1 MDYDHIIRSII
12 LTFHYFFLVFTIAI
26 IGGYVILAIFSSKET
41 MDYLKKNSFV
51 HHKDLIKSPIAPS
64 ISIIAPAYNESLN
77 IVENVRSLLSTHYV
91 NYDVIIV
98 NDGSKD
104 DSLEKLINA
113 YDLEKV
119 EYLINKKVPTQELR
133 EGVFKS
139 KNPAFDKLIVVDK
152 QNGGKADALN
162 CGINMSESKYIACI
176 DVDCLLLEDS
186 LQRMVKP
193 FLEHTDRKVIASGG
207 VIRIANACKIEDG
220 KLLEVNFPD
229 KWIERAQILEYLRA
243 FLLGRMAWARLNGL
257 LVISG
262 AFGLFDKEIAIE
274 VGGYDTKT
282 VGEDMEIIVRMRAY
296 MEERKEEYKVAYIP
310 DPLCW
315 TEAPDDRKILISQRN
330 RWTRGTIE
338 TLKMHK
344 KIGMNYKY
352 RVLGLLSFPYWFIF
366 ERMAPI
372 VEVTGILYFLFLV
385 WYQSI
390 SWSFV
395 LGLFLLAYLFSLLFS
410 FVAIFTEEFTYHQ
423 YKNKG
428 IGLKLVLT
436 IILEPFILHP
446 LVLYAAMRGN
456 WDYYFNKNKKWGV
469 MVRKGLAKTKLDK
482 LKKIKN
488 IKKIIPRK
496 NDKKD

>member
-1 MDYDHIIRSII
+1 MEFDQIFRTI
-12 LTFHYFFLVFTIAI
+12 LSTFHWFFLVFTVLI
-26 IGGYVILAIFSSKET
+26 IGSYIILAIFSSKET
-41 MDYLKKNSFV
+41 VDYLKKNSFV
-51 HHKDLIKSPIAPS
+51 DYKDLLNSNVAPS
-64 ISIIAPAYNESLN
+64 ISVIAPAYNESLN

-104 DSLEKLINA
+104 DSLDKLIKA

-119 EYLINKKVPTQELR
+119 DYLINQKVPTKPLR
-133 EGVFKS
+133 DGVFKS
-139 KNPAFDKLIVVDK
+139 KNPAFDNLIVVDK

-162 CGINMSESKYIACI
+162 CGINISESKYLACI

-193 FLEHTDRKVIASGG
+193 FLEYTDRKVIASGG
-207 VIRIANACKIEDG
+207 VIRIANSCKIENG

-229 KWIERAQILEYLRA
+229 KWLERAQILEYLRS

-262 AFGLFDKEIAIE
+262 AFGMFDKEIAIK
-274 VGGYDTKT
+274 VGGYDTTT
-282 VGEDMEIIVRMRAY
+282 VGEDMEIIVRMRKY
-296 MEERKEEYKVAYIP
+296 MEEQKLKYKVAYIP

-315 TEAPDDRKILISQRN
+315 TEAPDDRKIFISQRN

-338 TLKMHK
+338 TLKTHK
-344 KIGMNYKY
+344 KIGFNYKY
-352 RVLGLLSFPYWFIF
+352 GILGMLSFPYWFIF
-366 ERMAPI
+366 ERLAPLI
-372 VEVTGILYFLFLV
+372 EVTGILYFVFLV
-385 WYQSI
+385 LYQQI

-395 LGLFLLAYLFSLLFS
+395 IGLFLLSYLFSLLFS

-436 IILEPFILHP
+436 VFLEPFILHP

-456 WDYYFNKNKKWGV
+456 YDYYFNKKKKWGV
-469 MVRKGLAKTKLDK
+469 MVRKGLSKT
-482 LKKIKN
+482 
-488 IKKIIPRK
+488 
-496 NDKKD
+496 